1 MEGGKKKKEFKTLSC
16 KIFLTGGAEMR
27 KKIILL
33 VVLCLCLTIPAMV
46 AGAEKFPTKPIEVV
60 VPFAAGGSTDVL
72 ARLVAKYAPK
82 YFDKPLIIIDKPGGG
97 GVTGTEGVVR
107 SNPDGYTLYLGYGSG
122 HDLVMPHFQ
131 KLPYETFK
139 DLIPVC
145 RLSVHSIVMIIR
157 SDAPY
162 KTMKEFIEWGK
173 KREQVTASVST
184 KAGSVDITFQA
195 LGKATGLKIVSVPF
209 RGGAESVTAI
219 VGGQTDCGGNHP
231 SEIISHIKAKRLI
244 PIGVALDSRDPA
256 IPDVPTFKE
265 LGYPVVSAG
274 SVKGVAAPKGT
285 PPEVIRYLAERFK
298 KVCEDQ
304 EFIKSMK
311 DIGQPVMYLGPED
324 FGKFLKEGFDEF
336 GGLIKEFNIKLE

>member
-16 KIFLTGGAEMR
+16 KIFLTGGGEMR

>member
-1 MEGGKKKKEFKTLSC
+1 MREKKKVF
-16 KIFLTGGAEMR
+16 GMMM
-27 KKIILL
+27 
-33 VVLCLCLTIPAMV
+33 LCLFLFIPVM
-46 AGAEKFPTKPIEVV
+46 AGAAEKFPTKPIELV

-82 YFDKPLIIIDKPGGG
+82 YFEKPLVIVNKPGGG

-107 SNPDGYTLYLGYGSG
+107 STPDGYTLYVGYGSG
-122 HDLVMPHFQ
+122 HDLVMPHFIGTAQ
-131 KLPYETFK
+131 LPKMPFDTFK

-145 RLSVHSIVMIIR
+145 RLSVHSVVMIIR
-157 SDAPY
+157 GDAPY
-162 KTMKEFIEWGK
+162 KTLKEFIDWGK
-173 KREQVTASVST
+173 KKEQVTASVST
-184 KAGSVDITFQA
+184 KAGSVDITLQA
-195 LGKATGLKIVSVPF
+195 LGKATGLKIVTVPF

-244 PIGVALDSRDPA
+244 PIAVALDARDPA
-256 IPDVPTFKE
+256 LPDVPTFKE
-265 LGYPVVSAG
+265 LGYNVVTVG

-285 PPEVIRYLAERFK
+285 PSEVIGYLSERFR
-298 KVCEDQ
+298 KVSEDP

-324 FGKFLKEGFDEF
+324 FGKYLKEGFEQF
-336 GGLIKEFNIKLE
+336 GKLIKEFNIKLE

>member
-1 MEGGKKKKEFKTLSC
+1 
-16 KIFLTGGAEMR
+16 MR
-27 KKIILL
+27 KRVKIILIL
-33 VVLCLCLTIPAMV
+33 AICFGISLPIFTWA
-46 AGAEKFPTKPIEVV
+46 AEKFPAKQIELI

-82 YFDKPLIIIDKPGGG
+82 YFDKPLVVIDKPGGG

-107 SNPDGYTLYLGYGSG
+107 SNPDGYTLYVGYGSG

-131 KLPYETFK
+131 KLPFETFK
-139 DLIPVC
+139 DLLPVC
-145 RLSVHSIVMIIR
+145 RLSVHSVVMIIR

-162 KTMKEFIEWGK
+162 KTMKEFVDWGK
-173 KREQVTASVST
+173 KKDQVTASVST

-195 LGKATGLKIVSVPF
+195 IAKATGLKIVTVPF
-209 RGGAESVTAI
+209 RGGAESVMAI

-244 PIGVALDSRDPA
+244 PIAVALEARDPA

-265 LGYPVVSAG
+265 LGYPVVSVG

-285 PPEVIRYLAERFK
+285 PPEVILYLADRFK

-304 EFIKSMK
+304 EFIKSMT

-324 FGKFLKEGFDEF
+324 FGKYLKEGFDEF
-336 GGLIKEFNIKLE
+336 GKLIKEFNIKLE

>member
-1 MEGGKKKKEFKTLSC
+1 M
-16 KIFLTGGAEMR
+16 
-27 KKIILL
+27 KKIKKIGWLL
-33 VVLCLCLTIPAMV
+33 ACCSLLLPLSL
-46 AGAEKFPTKPIEVV
+46 AGAQDKFPSKPIELV

-72 ARLVAKYAPK
+72 ARLVAKFAPK
-82 YFDKPLIIIDKPGGG
+82 YFDKPLVVINKPGGG

-107 SNPDGYTLYLGYGSG
+107 SAPDGHTLYMGYGSG

-131 KLPYETFK
+131 KLPYKTFE
-139 DLIPVC
+139 DLTSVC
-145 RLSVHSIVMIIR
+145 RLSVHSILMIIR

-162 KTMKEFIEWGK
+162 KTMKEFVNWGK

-184 KAGSVDITFQA
+184 KAGSVDISFQA
-195 LGKATGLKIVSVPF
+195 VGKTTGLKMVTVPF

-244 PIGVALDSRDPA
+244 PIAVALEQRDPA

-265 LGYPVVSAG
+265 LGYNVVTVG

-285 PPEVIRYLAERFK
+285 PPEAIRYLAERFK

-304 EFIKSMK
+304 EFIQAMK
-311 DIGQPVMYLGPED
+311 DIGQPVMYLGSSD
-324 FGKFLKEGFDEF
+324 FAKYMKEGFEQY
-336 GGLIKEFNIKLE
+336 GKLIKEFNIKLE